1 MATKEMPDN
10 AGTPKNETTRK
21 DKLKSL
27 VLKVTLW
34 IYLLIVIY
42 LLIWK

>member
-1 MATKEMPDN
+1 MATKEMPDKT
-10 AGTPKNETTRK
+10 GTPNGNTRK